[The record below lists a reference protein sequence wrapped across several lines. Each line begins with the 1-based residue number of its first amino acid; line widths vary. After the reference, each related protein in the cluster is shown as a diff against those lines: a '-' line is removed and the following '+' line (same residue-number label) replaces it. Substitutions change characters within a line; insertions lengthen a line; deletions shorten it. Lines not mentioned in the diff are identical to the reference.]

1 METKGVPVLISS
13 SGSPPTGDGSDH
25 QIIRPT
31 PRRATEL
38 VINNNCNDQINR
50 ISSNNTHQESQD
62 INKVNTIGLP
72 ILPSNPP
79 PLTAISSTSSLPIT
93 TVNSFSFPIEEPQS
107 YNSHKQIKSGLSEN
121 GHKTDLDFSPRKVV
135 RNNSQHYFEE

>member
-1 METKGVPVLISS
+1 METKEAPVLISS

-38 VINNNCNDQINR
+38 VINNSNSNSDQMQR
-50 ISSNNTHQESQD
+50 LSNNNIHQDSQD

-79 PLTAISSTSSLPIT
+79 PMTPSSTSSLPLT
-93 TVNSFSFPIEEPQS
+93 TVHSFSFPIDEPQS
-107 YNSHKQIKSGLSEN
+107 YNSHKQSSG
-121 GHKTDLDFSPRKVV
+121 T
-135 RNNSQHYFEE
+135 